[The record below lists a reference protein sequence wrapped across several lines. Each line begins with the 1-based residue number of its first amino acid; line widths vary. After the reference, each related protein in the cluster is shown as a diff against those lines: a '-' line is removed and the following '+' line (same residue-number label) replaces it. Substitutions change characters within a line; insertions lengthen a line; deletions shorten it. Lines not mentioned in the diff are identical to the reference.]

1 MDEKKSLTDKSK
13 EIKPETKNQNI
24 ENKNENEIS
33 ELSPAYAFCKSLNEL
48 NNKNE
53 SGWTPIYK
61 SIMANNKLALEE
73 LLKLGADP
81 NIPNNL
87 GETPLYL
94 CIESENYD
102 LFKLLLDNNADPNIQ
117 KRNGDTP
124 LHLLI
129 KKKLDNK
136 YINEILKKN
145 TNPNIPNKLYD
156 QTATHL
162 AIKNKLSEEILI
174 NFWKNNADIYN
185 KKDKYDKTPFDYAK
199 ELNDEK
205 YIEIIIKIFGNINEP
220 KIYIL
225 NTEKDEDNNINNLRI
240 EKKLNFDKHT
250 ISSDNQNND
259 KIKSEKENNEELK
272 LIQNS
277 ENNITLIIKK
287 KSVDSL
293 SKINNET
300 KDIDMNEDQKNL
312 EKENIINISIQKSE
326 SNKKINESIKEIETE
341 KTRKNIIDIN
351 LEENFSKKDN
361 DINLSK
367 ITNYSKEKESG
378 RKEININTYTKT
390 FNDEKNDDKNNI
402 YYSETRNIEKDFE
415 KLNYKLFK
423 HIKIMSNMK
432 KDEIRKSKKSNNINN
447 YDHESNKNKKDDTE
461 KDISTINNG
470 NSFFYEEDGTINES
484 NINNISNKE
493 NISMNNMVYHNKN
506 HLATKEKNS
515 KEKSYKLRPKPL
527 YKKNIVMKQNMF
539 RYSSPE
545 YKFTYKCSNSN
556 SLIRNNIPQYN
567 NSNIYTQYRNN
578 NIIINSHPQS
588 TYNKFINDRISLN
601 NTTFSSG
608 CNNSRNN
615 NYNNRTA
622 INRNSITSN
631 SISNNSIYNY
641 NSNRNNNSYMIGDYY
656 NTKYQINS
664 YNIMQN
670 NNKLIRFRD
679 WLISCDLLCYYNTL
693 VKNNVYNIDK
703 YIDNIRHNKIN
714 VISFKDIEEFGI
726 KKPGHIFRLLLKLQI
741 DAGKID
747 YNLYKFITEKFSVN
761 TMSNNNPMTTS
772 YNELKCFGLNCCSS
786 NNNNNYNNKKINN
799 TINENEIIYFDI
811 FSFLKVNNL
820 LKFKENFIH
829 NGFDQID
836 YILIQLFSRYCFN
849 KKILNDYMH
858 IYLDEDKNYILKI
871 LYREKK
877 NICNTLG
884 LQYDEDEINKIL
896 YTENRSSLNESYMN
910 NNQNEHDDC
919 CFIF

>member
-13 EIKPETKNQNI
+13 KIKPETKNQNI

-432 KDEIRKSKKSNNINN
+432 KDEIRKSKKSNNIIN
-447 YDHESNKNKKDDTE
+447 YDHESNKNKKEDTE

-470 NSFFYEEDGTINES
+470 NSFFYEEDETINES
-484 NINNISNKE
+484 NINNKTNKE

-506 HLATKEKNS
+506 HLATKEKNF
-515 KEKSYKLRPKPL
+515 KEKSYKLWPKPL

-608 CNNSRNN
+608 CNNSRNY

-631 SISNNSIYNY
+631 SISNNSIYNI

>member
-162 AIKNKLSEEILI
+162 ALINKLSEEILI

-259 KIKSEKENNEELK
+259 KIRSEKENNEELK

-351 LEENFSKKDN
+351 LEENFSKKEN

-447 YDHESNKNKKDDTE
+447 YDHESNKNKKEDTE

-470 NSFFYEEDGTINES
+470 NSFFYEEDETINES
-484 NINNISNKE
+484 NINNKSNKE

-527 YKKNIVMKQNMF
+527 YKKNIVMRQNMF

-664 YNIMQN
+664 YNIMQ

-896 YTENRSSLNESYMN
+896 YTENRSSLNKSYMN

>member
-162 AIKNKLSEEILI
+162 ALKNKLSEEILI

-423 HIKIMSNMK
+423 HIKIISNMK
-432 KDEIRKSKKSNNINN
+432 KDEIRKSKKLNNINN

-470 NSFFYEEDGTINES
+470 NSFFYEEDETINES
-484 NINNISNKE
+484 NINNKSNKE

-871 LYREKK
+871 LYKEKK

>member
-13 EIKPETKNQNI
+13 KIKPETKNQNI

-61 SIMANNKLALEE
+61 SIMANNKLALGE

-162 AIKNKLSEEILI
+162 ALINKLSEEILI

-351 LEENFSKKDN
+351 LEENCSKKDN

-447 YDHESNKNKKDDTE
+447 YDHESNKNKKEDTE

-470 NSFFYEEDGTINES
+470 NSFFYEEDETINES
-484 NINNISNKE
+484 NINKKSNKE

-515 KEKSYKLRPKPL
+515 KEKSYKLWPKPL

-545 YKFTYKCSNSN
+545 YKFTYKCSNNN

-608 CNNSRNN
+608 CNNSRNY

-622 INRNSITSN
+622 MNRNSITSN

-664 YNIMQN
+664 YNIMQ

>member
-13 EIKPETKNQNI
+13 KIKPETKNQNI

-162 AIKNKLSEEILI
+162 ALKNKLSEEILI

-259 KIKSEKENNEELK
+259 KIKSEKDNNEELK

-423 HIKIMSNMK
+423 HIKIISNMK
-432 KDEIRKSKKSNNINN
+432 KDEIRKSKKLNNINN

-470 NSFFYEEDGTINES
+470 NSFFYEEDETINES
-484 NINNISNKE
+484 NINNKSNKE

-578 NIIINSHPQS
+578 NNIINSHPQS

-871 LYREKK
+871 LYKEKK

>member
-162 AIKNKLSEEILI
+162 ALKNKLSEEILI

-470 NSFFYEEDGTINES
+470 NSFFYEEDETINES
-484 NINNISNKE
+484 NINNKSNKE

-515 KEKSYKLRPKPL
+515 KEKSYKLWPKPL

>member
-24 ENKNENEIS
+24 ENKNVNEIS

-162 AIKNKLSEEILI
+162 ALKNKLSEEILI

-259 KIKSEKENNEELK
+259 NIKSEKENNEELK

-351 LEENFSKKDN
+351 LEENFSKKEN

-447 YDHESNKNKKDDTE
+447 YDHESNKNKKEDTE

-470 NSFFYEEDGTINES
+470 NSFFYEEDETINES
-484 NINNISNKE
+484 NINNKSNKE

-664 YNIMQN
+664 YNIMQ

>member
-129 KKKLDNK
+129 KQNLDNK

-259 KIKSEKENNEELK
+259 KIKSEKDNNEELK

-470 NSFFYEEDGTINES
+470 NSFFYEEDETINES
-484 NINNISNKE
+484 NIKNKSNKE

-545 YKFTYKCSNSN
+545 YKFTYKCSNNN

>member
-13 EIKPETKNQNI
+13 KIKPETKNQNI

-162 AIKNKLSEEILI
+162 ALINKLSEEILI

-259 KIKSEKENNEELK
+259 KIKSEKDNNEELK

-351 LEENFSKKDN
+351 LEENFSKKEN

-432 KDEIRKSKKSNNINN
+432 NDEIRKSKKSNNINN

-470 NSFFYEEDGTINES
+470 NSFFYEEDETINES
-484 NINNISNKE
+484 NINNKSNKE

-515 KEKSYKLRPKPL
+515 KEKSYKLWPKPL

-608 CNNSRNN
+608 LNNSRNN

>member
-136 YINEILKKN
+136 FINEILKKN

-259 KIKSEKENNEELK
+259 NIKSEKENNEELK

-351 LEENFSKKDN
+351 LEENFSKKEN

-470 NSFFYEEDGTINES
+470 NSFFYEEDETINES
-484 NINNISNKE
+484 NINNKSNKE

-608 CNNSRNN
+608 LNNSRNN

-664 YNIMQN
+664 YNIMQ

>member
-13 EIKPETKNQNI
+13 KIKPETKNQNI

-61 SIMANNKLALEE
+61 SIMANNKLALGE

-162 AIKNKLSEEILI
+162 ALINKLSEEILI

-205 YIEIIIKIFGNINEP
+205 YIEIIVKIFGNINEP

-351 LEENFSKKDN
+351 LEENCSKKDN

-402 YYSETRNIEKDFE
+402 YYSDARNIETDFE

-470 NSFFYEEDGTINES
+470 NSFFYEEDETINES
-484 NINNISNKE
+484 NINKKSNKE

-545 YKFTYKCSNSN
+545 YKFTYKCSNNN

-664 YNIMQN
+664 YNIMQ

>member
-13 EIKPETKNQNI
+13 KIKPETKNQNI

-162 AIKNKLSEEILI
+162 ALKNKLSEEILI

-470 NSFFYEEDGTINES
+470 NSFFYEEDETINES
-484 NINNISNKE
+484 NINNKSNKE

-670 NNKLIRFRD
+670 NKLIRFRD

-741 DAGKID
+741 DAGKVD

>member
-13 EIKPETKNQNI
+13 KIKPETKNQNI

-124 LHLLI
+124 LHLSI

-300 KDIDMNEDQKNL
+300 KDIDINEDQKNL

-423 HIKIMSNMK
+423 HIKIMSNIK
-432 KDEIRKSKKSNNINN
+432 KDEIRKSKKLNNINN

-470 NSFFYEEDGTINES
+470 NSFFYEEDETINES
-484 NINNISNKE
+484 NINNKSNKE
-493 NISMNNMVYHNKN
+493 NITMNNMVYHNKN

-515 KEKSYKLRPKPL
+515 KEKSYKLWPKPL

-608 CNNSRNN
+608 CNNSRNY

-622 INRNSITSN
+622 MNRNSITSN
-631 SISNNSIYNY
+631 SISNNSIYNI

-799 TINENEIIYFDI
+799 TTNENEIIYFDI

>member
-1 MDEKKSLTDKSK
+1 MILYFLNKSK
-13 EIKPETKNQNI
+13 KIKPETKNQNI

-33 ELSPAYAFCKSLNEL
+33 ELSPAYAFCKFLNEL

-259 KIKSEKENNEELK
+259 KIKSEKDNNEELK

-351 LEENFSKKDN
+351 LEENFSKKEN

-423 HIKIMSNMK
+423 HIKIMSNIK

-470 NSFFYEEDGTINES
+470 NSFFYEEDETINES
-484 NINNISNKE
+484 NINNKSNKE
-493 NISMNNMVYHNKN
+493 NITMNNMVYHNKN

-608 CNNSRNN
+608 CNNSRNY

-622 INRNSITSN
+622 MNRNSITSN
-631 SISNNSIYNY
+631 SISNNSIYNN